1 MIYHNFHLITLNS
14 IPYIRCLLSVED
26 YINSAYRLSENRR
39 FADATK
45 ICLAALEI
53 DENSF
58 KAWQCL
64 GYCLNE
70 LGKYKDALK
79 VLDCAV
85 NTNDGQ
91 PRELKYSLTDQ
102 YRQFSLR
109 KLRGKN
115 IVYIINHMIQIPK
128 CMSQVILVNLFADT
142 IK

>member
-39 FADATK
+39 FADAAK

-109 KLRGKN
+109 KLRGKK
-115 IVYIINHMIQIPK
+115 IVYIMNRMIQIPK
-128 CMSQVILVNLFADT
+128 CMSHVILVNLYADT